1 MRCHPRLLLFGGG
14 AGAGLGLQTFHRWEV
29 CAAGVK
35 RSRRVKPP
43 QAGAGSP
50 PRGTERHR
58 LPVRTLGRRLLNPA
72 FALPA
77 ESPPSAMPG
86 FDYKFLEKPKRRF
99 QCPLCSKTMREPVQV
114 STCGHRFCDTCL
126 QEFLSEGVFKC
137 PEDQLPLDYAKIYPD
152 PELEQQ
158 IMALLIRCI
167 HSEEGCRWTG
177 QVKQLQG
184 HFSTCAFNVIPCPNR
199 CLAKLT
205 RRDLPGHL
213 QHDCS
218 KRWVRCEH
226 CAGDFS
232 GEAYEDHRGTCPQER
247 VYCENKCGARMLR
260 RLLAQHGAADCP
272 KRTLPCRHCGKEF
285 IWDTLQSHQ
294 FHCPRFPTACPRQCG
309 AVGVAREDLAAH
321 LREACGGV
329 LTPKA
334 SMSRHLENM
343 AEAHL
348 TLMCGLVSHQRQ
360 EIVELGRRVE
370 ELSSGRVGT
379 LLWKLCG
386 YAWRLA
392 EARQRVIAECTSPT
406 FYSHRYGYRL
416 QASAFLDG
424 NGSGEGSHL
433 SLYIRVLPG
442 EYDSLLEWP
451 FPCRVTFSLLDQS
464 DPSVSKPQHIT
475 ETFSPDPNWKNF
487 QRPQARGSRDSTDES
502 TLGFGYPKFVSHQ
515 EIRKR
520 NYIRDDAIFLK
531 ASVELPQKNI
541 A

>member
-1 MRCHPRLLLFGGG
+1 MGHGN
-14 AGAGLGLQTFHRWEV
+14 W
-29 CAAGVK
+29 
-35 RSRRVKPP
+35 
-43 QAGAGSP
+43 
-50 PRGTERHR
+50 
-58 LPVRTLGRRLLNPA
+58 
-72 FALPA
+72 
-77 ESPPSAMPG
+77 
-86 FDYKFLEKPKRRF
+86 
-99 QCPLCSKTMREPVQV
+99 RE
-114 STCGHRFCDTCL
+114 G
-126 QEFLSEGVFKC
+126 EGVFKC

-158 IMALLIRCI
+158 ILGLTIRCI

-184 HFSTCAFNVIPCPNR
+184 HFSTCAYNVIPCPNR

-218 KRWVRCEH
+218 KRRMRCEH
-226 CAGDFS
+226 CAGDFT
-232 GEAYEDHRGTCPQER
+232 GQAYEDHQGTCPQES

-260 RLLAQHGAADCP
+260 RLLTQHSATECP
-272 KRTLPCRHCGKEF
+272 KRTQPCRHCGKEF
-285 IWDTLQSHQ
+285 VWDTLQNHQ
-294 FHCPRFPTACPRQCG
+294 FHCPRFPVPCPRKCG
-309 AVGVAREDLAAH
+309 VVSVAREDLAAH
-321 LREACGGV
+321 MRDGCGSILVLCPFREAGCKHRCSKVAMGH
-329 LTPKA
+329 
-334 SMSRHLENM
+334 HLENM
-343 AEAHL
+343 AKAHL
-348 TLMCGLVSHQRQ
+348 TLMCGLVSRQRQ
-360 EIVELGRRVE
+360 EILELRRQVE

-379 LLWKLCG
+379 LVWKLCD
-386 YAWRLA
+386 YTRRLA
-392 EARQRVIAECTSPT
+392 EARQRGNLECLSPA

-424 NGSGEGSHL
+424 NGSGEGTHL
-433 SLYIRVLPG
+433 SVYIRVLPG

-464 DPSVSKPQHIT
+464 DPSISKPQHIT

-487 QRPQARGSRDSTDES
+487 QRPQAGGSRASRDSMDES
-502 TLGFGYPKFVSHQ
+502 TLGFGYPKFISHE

-531 ASVELPQKNI
+531 VSIELPQKII